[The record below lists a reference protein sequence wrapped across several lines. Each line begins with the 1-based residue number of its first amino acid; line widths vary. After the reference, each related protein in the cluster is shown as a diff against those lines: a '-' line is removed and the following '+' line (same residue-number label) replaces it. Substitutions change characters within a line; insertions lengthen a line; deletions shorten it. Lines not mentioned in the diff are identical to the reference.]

1 MIEYFEEGRVY
12 EVVLVTL
19 SNAAT
24 VGVSRK
30 GGVLAF
36 RLFGGKSSE
45 EIKKHPF
52 VSVQITNDVE
62 LLVKLALNMKANL
75 EFGEFGMWRHI
86 RGLPGIFGRV
96 EFRERVW
103 RDEFGESKI
112 LECIMTPEGELEG
125 NLPLRPLSRADF
137 ALLEMAVHFTRLPL
151 AIKTGNGKLINRL
164 RSKIEEYYGL
174 YRHLGGKNELAE
186 FMMARMRE
194 LLHGAVL

>member
-12 EVVLVTL
+12 EVVLVTR

-24 VGVSRK
+24 VGVSRRD
-30 GGVLAF
+30 GALIF

-52 VSVQITNDVE
+52 VSVQITNDAE
-62 LLVKLALNMKANL
+62 LLVKLALNMEASL
-75 EFGEFGMWRHI
+75 EFEESGRWRYI

-96 EFRERVW
+96 EFRERAW
-103 RDEFGESKI
+103 RDELGESRV

-125 NLPLRPLSRADF
+125 ALPPRPLSRADF

-151 AIKTGNGKLINRL
+151 AVKTENGELINKLRL
-164 RSKIEEYYGL
+164 KIEEYYRL
-174 YRHLGGKNELAE
+174 YKHLGGKSGLAE
-186 FMMARMRE
+186 FMMAGVKE
-194 LLHGAVL
+194 LLRGEAP